1 MNFEIK
7 FVLINCLNN
16 TFSIPYGE
24 NFLSNITQF
33 WTFHYYLLSPRAKK
47 QLLAITFAH
56 VKSSPLHVD
65 GSLDLT
71 WGTVVVFAWFSEW
84 FDHTGTYLFFYLQS
98 SFTLS
103 ATTLP
108 NTTHVGFELVHRLDT
123 IFALS
128 LALYALWSS
137 WMYTYL
143 K

>member
-71 WGTVVVFAWFSEW
+71 WGTVIVFAWFSEW
-84 FDHTGTYLFFYLQS
+84 FDHTGTYLFF
-98 SFTLS
+98 TLRAVS
-103 ATTLP
+103 PCQPRHFLILP
-108 NTTHVGFELVHRLDT
+108 TWDLNLYTDLILFPLCRLP
-123 IFALS
+123 
-128 LALYALWSS
+128 
-137 WMYTYL
+137 YTRCGL
-143 K
+143 LECTPT